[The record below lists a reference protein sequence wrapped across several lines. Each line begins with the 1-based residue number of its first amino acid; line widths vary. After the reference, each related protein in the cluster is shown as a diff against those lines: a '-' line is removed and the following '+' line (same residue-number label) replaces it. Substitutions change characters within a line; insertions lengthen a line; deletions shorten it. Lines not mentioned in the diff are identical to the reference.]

1 LIRGWN
7 PVRVKKTRQKKIYN
21 DKKSKNDRQQ
31 ERVMRQTISG
41 LIAVM
46 AVVAAGTVPAS
57 ACGLVETGCGAVVVA
72 PVYSGCDPCGGWS
85 YERLPDPDVQYG
97 YSSAPVHQYYYADQG
112 PTYTGP
118 GDFAPRRVYQ
128 EGAIGVWSAYR
139 HPYRYGYHPH
149 MYRYHRGYAPMPR
162 VYYAHPSM
170 RYGYRGAPRVYGH
183 AAPMMRRH
191 Y

>member
-1 LIRGWN
+1 
-7 PVRVKKTRQKKIYN
+7 
-21 DKKSKNDRQQ
+21 
-31 ERVMRQTISG
+31 MRQTISG
-41 LIAVM
+41 LIAVI

-57 ACGLVETGCGAVVVA
+57 ACGLIETGCSPIVVA
-72 PVYSGCDPCGGWS
+72 PVYSGCDPCGAA

-97 YSSAPVHQYYYADQG
+97 YYNNAPIHQYYYANQG

-118 GDFAPRRVYQ
+118 GDFAPYRVYE

-139 HPYRYGYHPH
+139 HPYHYGYHPH
-149 MYRYHRGYAPMPR
+149 MYRYHRGYAPMPH
-162 VYYAHPSM
+162 VYYAHPNM

-183 AAPMMRRH
+183 AVMRHH

>member
-1 LIRGWN
+1 
-7 PVRVKKTRQKKIYN
+7 VKKSVKRTIYN

-41 LIAVM
+41 LIAAI

-57 ACGLVETGCGAVVVA
+57 ACGLIETGCGPVVVA
-72 PVYSGCDPCGGWS
+72 PVYSGCDPCGAG
-85 YERLPDPDVQYG
+85 YERLPDPEVQYG
-97 YSSAPVHQYYYADQG
+97 YTNAPLHQYYYAEQG
-112 PTYTGP
+112 PTYSGP
-118 GDFAPRRVYQ
+118 GDFAPYRVYR
-128 EGAIGVWSAYR
+128 ESAVGVWSAYS
-139 HPYRYGYHPH
+139 HPYHYGYHPH
-149 MYRYHRGYAPMPR
+149 MYGYHHGYAPRPH

-183 AAPMMRRH
+183 ATMRHH